1 MSTVLTQ
8 EKIPEEGR
16 QKKFRQAKNGTLS
29 MVECTFNFMLHSFN
43 PLLNRVLLLLHLLN
57 VLPQLGGG
65 VAAVPQVLQLLVHVL
80 EGVNQVLVLKTNGVH
95 HK

>member
-1 MSTVLTQ
+1 
-8 EKIPEEGR
+8 
-16 QKKFRQAKNGTLS
+16 
-29 MVECTFNFMLHSFN
+29 MLHSFN
-43 PLLNRVLLLLHLLN
+43 PLFNRVLLLLHLLN